1 MANDFFKSSNPTLS
15 EKTFDKFD
23 NRGSIQDLSERMTI
37 DGTVN
42 KTALLLVLLLAS
54 ASFTWYMAGVN
65 PTLVMPLMLAG
76 LFGGLISA
84 IVIAFK
90 QTWVSYLAPIYA
102 ILEGLFLGGI
112 SLFFAGMYA
121 GIVLQAVGITIAV
134 AGSLLF
140 LYKTGMVVVD
150 QQFRTAIMTATMA
163 IMAVYLIS
171 MVLSFFGTTIPY
183 IHQGGIIGIL
193 FSLFVVGIAAANL
206 LLDFD
211 FIEKGAES
219 GAPKYMEWYG
229 AFALMVTL
237 VWLYLEIL
245 KLLAKLRGR
254 D

>member
-1 MANDFFKSSNPTLS
+1 MANNFFKSSNPTLS
-15 EKTFDKFD
+15 EKTFDKFG
-23 NRGSIQDLSERMTI
+23 NRGAIQDLSERMTI

-42 KTALLLVLLLAS
+42 KTALLLVLLVAS
-54 ASFTWYMAGVN
+54 ASFTWYMADVN
-65 PTLVMPLMLAG
+65 PALVMPLMLAG

-134 AGSLLF
+134 AASLLF

-183 IHQGGIIGIL
+183 IHQGGVIGIL

-211 FIEKGAES
+211 FIEKGAEA

>member
-15 EKTFDKFD
+15 DKTFDQFD
-23 NRGSIQDLSERMTI
+23 SRAIQNPAERMTI

-42 KTALLLVLLLAS
+42 KTALLLVLLMAS
-54 ASFTWYMAGVN
+54 ASVTWYLGSINLA
-65 PTLVMPLMLAG
+65 LAMPLMMVG

-90 QTWVSYLAPIYA
+90 QKWVGYLAPIYA

-112 SLFFAGMYA
+112 SLFFASMYN
-121 GIVLQAVGITIAV
+121 GIVLQAIGITISV

-150 QQFRTAIMTATMA
+150 QQFRTAITTATMA
-163 IMAVYLIS
+163 IFAVYLIS

-183 IHQGGIIGIL
+183 IHQGGVIGIL